1 MVQGIYKNFINALL
15 NILDFMLS
23 DRLTEEADW
32 KDGMN
37 AFRQYARREIELL
50 KEEIEHLKKEKI
62 NGTV

>member
-1 MVQGIYKNFINALL
+1 M

-32 KDGMN
+32 KDGIN

-62 NGTV
+62 NGIV